1 MTDELIESWEGKE
14 PAPIE
19 YLHGRL
25 LEHFHE
31 YRLSRTKETT
41 VAIDGVEFN
50 KLIAKAKTETYEKY
64 AKLNLKRTIDKSE
77 L

>member
-1 MTDELIESWEGKE
+1 MNEDLIKSWEGKE

-25 LEHFHE
+25 LEHFHA
-31 YRLSRTKETT
+31 YRLNITSDTS
-41 VAIDGVEFN
+41 VQIDGVSFN
-50 KLIAKAKTETYEKY
+50 RIIANAKMETYEKY
-64 AKLNLKRTIDKSE
+64 AKLDLERTIDKSE

>member
-1 MTDELIESWEGKE
+1 MNEDLAKSWEGKE

-19 YLHGRL
+19 YLHCRL
-25 LEHFHE
+25 LNHFHE
-31 YRLSRTKETT
+31 YRLSLTNDTT
-41 VAIDGVEFN
+41 VTINGVEFN

-64 AKLNLKRTIDKSE
+64 EKLDLRRTINKSE